1 MEDAKIQELDPETEF
16 ILSKRKTQNDWELFK
31 ENVRPLKRGRNISIL
46 NNALKSHTD
55 NHLKKSLLDN
65 RRKLIEAIDEYQGD
79 DPLQPWIKCIKW
91 VQEAYP
97 AGGDFSGLV
106 LIYEQCVRTFWHSDR
121 YKEDLRYLKV
131 WLEYAENCFD
141 PEVIFNFLHANE
153 IGTTHSAYYISY
165 ALHLE
170 SKAKTKAAN
179 DIFNL
184 GISRNAQP
192 IDKLKV
198 AYRMFLSRSMQRP
211 KAADESAE
219 KCLPVRSFGTV
230 LSNPQN
236 RKQTMSNFDL
246 SKKNKKP
253 ERQCLAP
260 FDVYEDSE
268 VDITSQQESHVSKT
282 RLNSWTVLGS
292 RRERNKE
299 NNALPSKWTSHKIPQ
314 RTGTR
319 VGGASASAPI
329 EVFVDEECEEAHK
342 LEHDEGGKSSTTHL
356 RQVDG
361 RDFKRE
367 TELLRQNPLRNF
379 PSNSFLR

>member
-1 MEDAKIQELDPETEF
+1 MEDATIQELDPETEF
-16 ILSKRKTQNDWELFK
+16 LFSKRKTENDWELFK

-65 RRKLIEAIDEYQGD
+65 RRKLIEAIDDYKGD
-79 DPLQPWIKCIKW
+79 DPLQPWLECIKW

-106 LIYEQCVRTFWHSDR
+106 LIYEQCVRNFWHSDR

-141 PEVIFNFLHANE
+141 AEVIFNFLHANE
-153 IGTTHSAYYISY
+153 IGTTHSAYYIAY

-170 SKAKTKAAN
+170 SKSKSKAAN
-179 DIFNL
+179 DMFNL
-184 GISRNAQP
+184 GISRNAHP
-192 IDKLKV
+192 IDKLKD
-198 AYRMFLSRSMQRP
+198 AYRMFLLRTMQRP
-211 KAADESAE
+211 KAADESVE

-230 LSNPQN
+230 LPNPGMLTMGN
-236 RKQTMSNFDL
+236 VDRSRKNM
-246 SKKNKKP
+246 KP
-253 ERQCLAP
+253 ERSYLAP
-260 FDVYEDSE
+260 LDVYDDSK
-268 VDITSQQESHVSKT
+268 VAVTSHHEPDVSKAH
-282 RLNSWTVLGS
+282 LNSWTVLGS

-299 NNALPSKWTSHKIPQ
+299 NNAPPSKWTSHKIPQ
-314 RTGTR
+314 RIGSR
-319 VGGASASAPI
+319 IGGSNANAPI

-342 LEHDEGGKSSTTHL
+342 LEHEESRKSSTTHL

-361 RDFKRE
+361 RDWKRE
-367 TELLRQNPLRNF
+367 ADLLRQNPLRNF
-379 PSNSFLR
+379 PSNSFR